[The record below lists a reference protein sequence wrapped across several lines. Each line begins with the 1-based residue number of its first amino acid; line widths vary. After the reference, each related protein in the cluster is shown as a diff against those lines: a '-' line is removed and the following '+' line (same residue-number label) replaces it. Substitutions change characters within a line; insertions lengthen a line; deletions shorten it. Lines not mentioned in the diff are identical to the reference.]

1 VNAFDVFKDFRAPAK
16 NSVGVGLGTELWVV
30 SQPPK
35 SHVVQDWNGGRLPPK
50 PRYVTNVRPPPD
62 RPGCKCVIDAAV
74 FELLA
79 RGPEDFAEQIEMVT
93 IEELQQ
99 YKNME
104 EDDVSRK

>member
-1 VNAFDVFKDFRAPAK
+1 MKK
-16 NSVGVGLGTELWVV
+16 GLPSARSTTSCL
-30 SQPPK
+30 S
-35 SHVVQDWNGGRLPPK
+35 DAI
-50 PRYVTNVRPPPD
+50 RPPPD

-99 YKNME
+99 YKNVE